1 VVAQRAG
8 ADTLF
13 AGGGRLA
20 VLDMGGRAA
29 LVVGGGQGIGRA
41 AALALARAG
50 ARVAVLDAE
59 AERAK
64 AVCEELRALGTAG
77 AALVADVTRPEEAA
91 RGVAEAGEALGP
103 LDAVVNIVGS
113 ASWGKLL
120 DLDDATWERDV
131 RVNLTQ
137 HWYVARSAARAW
149 TLGGRPGALAVVA
162 SVSGLFSA
170 PNHGAYGA
178 AKAALLAFVR
188 TAAEEWWPHGIRV
201 NAVVP
206 GSVRT
211 PRIEALWASGELRPP
226 GPETQGR
233 MAMPEDI
240 ANAALFLVSDFA
252 RRVTG
257 QTLVVDGGATTRFPY
272 AMG

>member
-1 VVAQRAG
+1 
-8 ADTLF
+8 
-13 AGGGRLA
+13 
-20 VLDMGGRAA
+20 MGGRAA

-64 AVCEELRALGTAG
+64 AVAEELRALGAG
-77 AALVADVTRPEEAA
+77 AAALAADVTGAAAAA
-91 RGVAEAGEALGP
+91 RGVAEAEAALGP

-113 ASWGKLL
+113 ASWGTLL
-120 DLDDATWERDV
+120 ELDEATWERDFA
-131 RVNLTQ
+131 VNLTQ

-149 TLGGRPGALAVVA
+149 IDARRPGALAVVA

-170 PNHGAYGA
+170 AKHGAYGA
-178 AKAALLAFVR
+178 AKAGLLALVR
-188 TAAEEWWPHGIRV
+188 TAAEEWWPHAIRV

-211 PRIEALWASGELRPP
+211 PRIEALWASGALPAP
-226 GPETQGR
+226 GPETLAR
-233 MAMPEDI
+233 MALPEDV
-240 ANAALFLVSDFA
+240 ANAALFLVSDLA

>member
-1 VVAQRAG
+1 MDRG
-8 ADTLF
+8 
-13 AGGGRLA
+13 

-50 ARVAVLDAE
+50 ARVAVLDALT
-59 AERAK
+59 ERAK
-64 AVCEELRALGTAG
+64 AVATELEGLG
-77 AALVADVTRPEEAA
+77 AASAAIVADVTRPDEAA
-91 RGVAEAGEALGP
+91 RAVVEASRALGP

-120 DLDDATWERDV
+120 DLDDATWERDLA
-131 RVNLTQ
+131 VNLTQ

-149 TLGGRPGALAVVA
+149 IAGRRPGALAVVA
-162 SVSGLFSA
+162 SVSGLFAA
-170 PNHGAYGA
+170 PSHGAYGA
-178 AKAALLAFVR
+178 AKAGLIAFVR

-211 PRIEALWASGELRPP
+211 PRIDALWEGGGIPKP
-226 GPETQGR
+226 GTETVAR
-233 MAMPEDI
+233 MTLPEDI
-240 ANAALFLVSDFA
+240 ANAALFLVSDLA

-272 AMG
+272 EMG

>member
-1 VVAQRAG
+1 MDRG
-8 ADTLF
+8 
-13 AGGGRLA
+13 
-20 VLDMGGRAA
+20 VLDMSGRAA

-41 AALALARAG
+41 SALALARAG

-64 AVCEELRALGTAG
+64 AVAEELRGLGVAS
-77 AALVADVTRPEEAA
+77 AAVAADVTHADAAA
-91 RGVAEAGEALGP
+91 RAVAEAGRALGP

-113 ASWGKLL
+113 ASWGRLL
-120 DLDDATWERDV
+120 DLDDATWERDFT
-131 RVNLTQ
+131 VNLKQ
-137 HWYVARSAARAW
+137 HWYVARSAARDW
-149 TLGGRPGALAVVA
+149 IEGRRAGALVVVA
-162 SVSGLFSA
+162 SVSALFSA
-170 PNHGAYGA
+170 VNHGAYGA
-178 AKAALLAFVR
+178 AKAGLLAFVR

-211 PRIEALWASGELRPP
+211 PRIQAMWESGGIPQP
-226 GPETQGR
+226 GPETLAR
-233 MAMPEDI
+233 MADPEDI
-240 ANAALFLVSDFA
+240 ANAALFLVSDLA

-257 QTLVVDGGATTRFPY
+257 QALVVDGGATTRFPY